1 MPTPPGLRSP
11 GLDAMSSASRPPLPT
26 PSILPVLMAVPYS
39 PPARMSPTRWS
50 RSSKSLW
57 FESRSTC
64 RKSEVPR
71 LTENPR
77 FLIYHHCFRFLV
89 PRTFLMSDQRQ
100 LFGTDGIRGIAGEFP
115 LTKQSTY
122 LIGRAL
128 GHDLLRNTPRPQAV
142 IGQDTRESSCWIA
155 DRVSEGLAAV
165 GVDVHSAGV
174 ITTPGV
180 AYLARSRKMAAGVVI
195 SASHNPWTDNGI
207 KVFSGDGFKLTD
219 ARELAIEKEIFAQL
233 ENPASADDTAL
244 KVPRPSLPGEAE
256 LRHAYIKSLAASVS
270 SDLSKLRVLVDCAN
284 GAATAEAPEL
294 FRTLGIQA
302 TFTCTSPNGK
312 NINDG
317 CGALHPEILAKAV
330 AESNGKFDLGVTFD
344 GDADRALFCDA
355 AGRVINGDA
364 VLLAAARDMRAQ
376 GKLKADT
383 VVSTTMSNMGL
394 EIALK
399 TSGVRMLRANVGDK
413 YVLEEMLKT
422 GATLGGE
429 QSGHI
434 IFRDEDSTTGDGLL
448 TALRLMDIIVRAG
461 RPLAELVAD
470 LKVFPQKI
478 QNVRVREK
486 VPFKQVPAIQSAIE
500 AAERELD
507 GNGRVVVRYS
517 GTEALARVMVEAD
530 SKEKMESVTAAIA
543 EEIQKA

>member
-1 MPTPPGLRSP
+1 MT
-11 GLDAMSSASRPPLPT
+11 
-26 PSILPVLMAVPYS
+26 
-39 PPARMSPTRWS
+39 
-50 RSSKSLW
+50 
-57 FESRSTC
+57 
-64 RKSEVPR
+64 
-71 LTENPR
+71 
-77 FLIYHHCFRFLV
+77 
-89 PRTFLMSDQRQ
+89 QRQ
-100 LFGTDGIRGIAGEFP
+100 LFGTDGIRGVAGEFP

-128 GHDLLRNTPRPQAV
+128 GHDLVRATPKAQAV
-142 IGQDTRESSCWIA
+142 IGQDSRESSRWIA

-180 AYLARSRKMAAGVVI
+180 AYLARSRKMAAGIVI

-207 KVFSGDGFKLTD
+207 KVFSGDGFKLPD
-219 ARELAIEKEIFAQL
+219 SHELSIENEIFALLQ
-233 ENPASADDTAL
+233 NPAAADDTAL

-256 LRHAYIKSLAASVS
+256 LRHAYIKSLAGSIS
-270 SDLSKLRVLVDCAN
+270 SDLSRLRLLVDCAN

-294 FRTLGIQA
+294 FRTLGLQA
-302 TFTCTSPNGK
+302 TFIHIAPDGR
-312 NINDG
+312 NINQQ
-317 CGALHPEILAKAV
+317 CGALHPETLGARV
-330 AESNGKFDLGVTFD
+330 AESRGKFDLGVTFD

-355 AGRVINGDA
+355 NGRVVNGDG

-383 VVSTTMSNMGL
+383 VVATTMSNMGL
-394 EIALK
+394 EIALRN
-399 TSGVRMLRANVGDK
+399 SGLRMLRANVGDK

-434 IFRDEDSTTGDGLL
+434 IFRDGDATTGDGLL
-448 TALRLMDIIVRAG
+448 TALRLMDIIVRSAK
-461 RPLAELVAD
+461 PLSELVGD

-486 VPFKQVPAIQSAIE
+486 VPFAQVPAIQSAI
-500 AAERELD
+500 ASAEKELD

-517 GTEALARVMVEAD
+517 GTEALARVMVEAE
-530 SKEKMESVTAAIA
+530 SEAKMQSLTDHIA
-543 EEIQKA
+543 GEIQKLLGV